1 MKQSTCTCTCT
12 HTSII
17 ACKVIHPMNIH
28 PLSCM
33 LPLWMQWLE
42 EDLLGYLSDW
52 EESVK
57 KRKGFTAAQ
66 KKLMLLPD
74 STMEG
79 IRTTGAIAP

>member
-42 EDLLGYLSDW
+42 EDLLGLFVRFLSRMRIDLDA
-52 EESVK
+52 
-57 KRKGFTAAQ
+57 T
-66 KKLMLLPD
+66 LN
-74 STMEG
+74 
-79 IRTTGAIAP
+79 

>member
-1 MKQSTCTCTCT
+1 
-12 HTSII
+12 
-17 ACKVIHPMNIH
+17 
-28 PLSCM
+28 M

-79 IRTTGAIAP
+79 IRITGAIPP